1 MLAFSIENPNKI
13 SKSARLTG
21 RDAFNNSLATRIRL
35 EVGLTPF
42 LFKIFSMSILFIYYE
57 LSQYFL
63 STKVN
68 SSAHLLTTNIPYN
81 TTILINRIFIW
92 HK

>member
-21 RDAFNNSLATRIRL
+21 WDAFINSLATRIRL

-42 LFKIFSMSILFIYYE
+42 LFKKFSMSILFIYYD
-57 LSQYFL
+57 LSQYF
-63 STKVN
+63 
-68 SSAHLLTTNIPYN
+68 
-81 TTILINRIFIW
+81 F
-92 HK
+92 

>member
-1 MLAFSIENPNKI
+1 MLAFSIEKPNKI

-42 LFKIFSMSILFIYYE
+42 LFKIFL
-57 LSQYFL
+57 
-63 STKVN
+63 N
-68 SSAHLLTTNIPYN
+68 SATLL
-81 TTILINRIFIW
+81 
-92 HK
+92 

>member
-1 MLAFSIENPNKI
+1 MLAFSIEKPNKI

-21 RDAFNNSLATRIRL
+21 RDAFNNSLARRIRL

-57 LSQYFL
+57 LSQYF
-63 STKVN
+63 
-68 SSAHLLTTNIPYN
+68 
-81 TTILINRIFIW
+81 FE
-92 HK
+92 HKGK